1 MNRIR
6 PEEMISVRN
15 RRYPSGIDRIRC
27 LKPLTFVI
35 DVINV
40 DGGDERLTAHP
51 DALIQNGSSS
61 FRWQNE
67 TRSNLPNLAD
77 RMSAH
82 FIYKT
87 TRKSGLRGCGFSFAR
102 HPPSFVSSSVRCSGF
117 NGPF

>member
-15 RRYPSGIDRIRC
+15 RRYPSGIDRIRS

-35 DVINV
+35 DVMNV

-51 DALIQNGSSS
+51 DAPIQNGSSS

-77 RMSAH
+77 IENENERRDLFH
-82 FIYKT
+82 IYI
-87 TRKSGLRGCGFSFAR
+87 FAR
-102 HPPSFVSSSVRCSGF
+102 TPPLQKIQQPRQQQI
-117 NGPF
+117 

>member
-27 LKPLTFVI
+27 LKPLTLVI
-35 DVINV
+35 DVMNV

-51 DALIQNGSSS
+51 DALIQNGFSS
-61 FRWQNE
+61 FRCQTE

-77 RMSAH
+77 TYIKQFLDGHCASPRAAA
-82 FIYKT
+82 K
-87 TRKSGLRGCGFSFAR
+87 R
-102 HPPSFVSSSVRCSGF
+102 HS
-117 NGPF
+117 

>member
-35 DVINV
+35 DVMNV

-51 DALIQNGSSS
+51 DAPIQNGSSS

-77 RMSAH
+77 NIHLQQTLICCTVCLQAPS
-82 FIYKT
+82 I
-87 TRKSGLRGCGFSFAR
+87 LGCSIDISSYFTIVSYIN
-102 HPPSFVSSSVRCSGF
+102 HP
-117 NGPF
+117 

>member
-35 DVINV
+35 DVMNV

-51 DALIQNGSSS
+51 DAPIQNGSSS

-77 RMSAH
+77 TWDLRSPSIARS
-82 FIYKT
+82 FFLSFYNCQGKT
-87 TRKSGLRGCGFSFAR
+87 CQPEQENPATGLAKYLA
-102 HPPSFVSSSVRCSGF
+102 VEY
-117 NGPF
+117 

>member
-35 DVINV
+35 DVMNV

-51 DALIQNGSSS
+51 DVLIQNGFSS
-61 FRWQNE
+61 FRCQTE

-77 RMSAH
+77 TSHLPGAGEITFPMALSSLPFRYVCIVHPYTHIQGS
-82 FIYKT
+82 FF
-87 TRKSGLRGCGFSFAR
+87 LR
-102 HPPSFVSSSVRCSGF
+102 P
-117 NGPF
+117 

>member
-35 DVINV
+35 DVMNV

-51 DALIQNGSSS
+51 DAPIQNGSSS

-67 TRSNLPNLAD
+67 IKSNLPNLAD
-77 RMSAH
+77 KPH
-82 FIYKT
+82 L
-87 TRKSGLRGCGFSFAR
+87 SGRDRERAITSFA
-102 HPPSFVSSSVRCSGF
+102 FEDVR
-117 NGPF
+117 PARPKTP

>member
-35 DVINV
+35 DVMNV

-51 DALIQNGSSS
+51 DVLIQNGFSS
-61 FRWQNE
+61 FRCQTE

-77 RMSAH
+77 TVRRSQL
-82 FIYKT
+82 
-87 TRKSGLRGCGFSFAR
+87 SGCNPLVLKKVVVFA
-102 HPPSFVSSSVRCSGF
+102 
-117 NGPF
+117 

>member
-15 RRYPSGIDRIRC
+15 RRYPSGIDRIRS

-35 DVINV
+35 DVMNV

-51 DALIQNGSSS
+51 DAPIQNGFSS

-77 RMSAH
+77 NFPIPRPHISRISC
-82 FIYKT
+82 IYANT
-87 TRKSGLRGCGFSFAR
+87 SL
-102 HPPSFVSSSVRCSGF
+102 H
-117 NGPF
+117 

>member
-35 DVINV
+35 DVMNV

-51 DALIQNGSSS
+51 DASIQNGSSS

-77 RMSAH
+77 NLSLGDQDLICVVGRHIIRVLM
-82 FIYKT
+82 
-87 TRKSGLRGCGFSFAR
+87 AR
-102 HPPSFVSSSVRCSGF
+102 QK
-117 NGPF
+117 

>member
-15 RRYPSGIDRIRC
+15 RRYPSEIDRIRY

-35 DVINV
+35 DVMNV

-51 DALIQNGSSS
+51 DVLIQNGFSS
-61 FRWQNE
+61 FRCQTE

-77 RMSAH
+77 TVPLPHRHRWVYVALFDTLS
-82 FIYKT
+82 IS
-87 TRKSGLRGCGFSFAR
+87 RKEKKKSW
-102 HPPSFVSSSVRCSGF
+102 
-117 NGPF
+117 

>member
-27 LKPLTFVI
+27 LKPLTFII
-35 DVINV
+35 DVMNV

-51 DALIQNGSSS
+51 DVPIQNGSSL

-77 RMSAH
+77 KLA
-82 FIYKT
+82 I
-87 TRKSGLRGCGFSFAR
+87 SGPGLLLLHGVVTDCN
-102 HPPSFVSSSVRCSGF
+102 PY
-117 NGPF
+117 

>member
-35 DVINV
+35 DVMNV
-40 DGGDERLTAHP
+40 DGGDERLIAYP
-51 DALIQNGSSS
+51 DAPIQNGSSS

-77 RMSAH
+77 TNHISVKTSATSWNSYLSISTTVCRRS
-82 FIYKT
+82 FFPTWQKT
-87 TRKSGLRGCGFSFAR
+87 RLFS
-102 HPPSFVSSSVRCSGF
+102 
-117 NGPF
+117 

>member
-35 DVINV
+35 DVMNV
-40 DGGDERLTAHP
+40 DGGDERLTVYP
-51 DALIQNGSSS
+51 DAPIQNGSSS

-77 RMSAH
+77 TLSTTPPNMSTQSSARFQMLPRREH
-82 FIYKT
+82 LAC
-87 TRKSGLRGCGFSFAR
+87 RPGSLGFS
-102 HPPSFVSSSVRCSGF
+102 H
-117 NGPF
+117 

>member
-6 PEEMISVRN
+6 PEEMISVAISVRN

-27 LKPLTFVI
+27 LKPLTFII
-35 DVINV
+35 DVMNV

-51 DALIQNGSSS
+51 DVPIQNGSSL

-77 RMSAH
+77 IWRDYQCLS
-82 FIYKT
+82 I
-87 TRKSGLRGCGFSFAR
+87 S
-102 HPPSFVSSSVRCSGF
+102 PGF
-117 NGPF
+117 NGQIPSTYFGH

>member
-1 MNRIR
+1 MCLKRLGCPASARYEQHPLGMNRIR

-35 DVINV
+35 DVMNV

-51 DALIQNGSSS
+51 DAPIQNGSSS
-61 FRWQNE
+61 FRWRNE

-77 RMSAH
+77 N
-82 FIYKT
+82 FQ
-87 TRKSGLRGCGFSFAR
+87 
-102 HPPSFVSSSVRCSGF
+102 
-117 NGPF
+117 